1 MSHPHLSKTPLA
13 EQGLIKPE
21 AAFTLEQSEKML
33 EEFIRKLAPLVID
46 KKKE

>member
-1 MSHPHLSKTPLA
+1 MPVTQVYA